1 MNFLDLCI
9 DNLTQNA
16 IIIVTRIV
24 FSCFGGKMDTK
35 YKLNLSKSYSI
46 NSLASA
52 VVTSLTAEYLIDII
66 RDELKKYSAKQDLTN
81 FMDRFA
87 ELIDESYDVSFSN
100 MEYWLD
106 KKSSTNSDMLKLVVD
121 LDKTLTDKKVISERD
136 IVNEIQDKF
145 NHFVVSLADLII
157 NEDFIDCSR
166 VDLKKEYINS
176 TLEQL
181 RLLDEGVVL
190 SSLMEMQLEFTPL
203 DTKQDKNKFIE
214 KKLSTINRIARNV
227 ETTFDTNYGKL
238 LEQITGMYDK
248 FYGICYSDLT
258 DGEKAE
264 KARKVIKEINPYRLV
279 LDDLENKLSK
289 ANELK
294 RQLAIHKKH
303 LLENLETKKSEYQNS
318 NADDEA
324 KELIKASLDSASAV
338 SDSYLSQIEYSVDRI
353 NDIEKRITEHYKVL
367 DMLENALKTAV
378 PSEEELK
385 RYSAVIFKVQE
396 LLVKLEQNKTQMTKD
411 EKKLKYTNK
420 TAKTG
425 LQAILTYAKEIKD
438 IFMRNSMVVAIFR
451 AVDALEDFATD
462 QNKAIRLKNMQNLTT
477 KISKFNDLQ
486 KDFNNDLVTYR
497 RISNDLIRDI
507 SITLGKGVNEDS
519 MLSVVD
525 LINTNLTQLQK
536 LSESLQDNNSKQIE
550 VLSSILPDEE

>member
-1 MNFLDLCI
+1 MDLCI

-303 LLENLETKKSEYQNS
+303 LLENLETKNSEYQNS

-486 KDFNNDLVTYR
+486 KDFNNNLVTYR

>member
-1 MNFLDLCI
+1 MDLCI

-136 IVNEIQDKF
+136 IVNKIQDKF

-303 LLENLETKKSEYQNS
+303 LLENLETKNSEYQNS

>member
-136 IVNEIQDKF
+136 IVNKIQDKF

-303 LLENLETKKSEYQNS
+303 LLENLETKNSEYQNS

>member
-1 MNFLDLCI
+1 MDLCI

-303 LLENLETKKSEYQNS
+303 LLENLETKNSEYQNS

-425 LQAILTYAKEIKD
+425 LQTILTYAKEIKD

>member
-1 MNFLDLCI
+1 MDLCI

-303 LLENLETKKSEYQNS
+303 LLENLETKNSEYQNS

>member
-303 LLENLETKKSEYQNS
+303 LLENLETKNSEYQNS

-525 LINTNLTQLQK
+525 LLNTNLTQLQK
-536 LSESLQDNNSKQIE
+536 LSERLQDNNSKQIE

>member
-136 IVNEIQDKF
+136 IVNKIQDKF

-303 LLENLETKKSEYQNS
+303 LLENLETKNSEYQNS

-536 LSESLQDNNSKQIE
+536 LSEILQDNNSKQIE

>member
-1 MNFLDLCI
+1 
-9 DNLTQNA
+9 
-16 IIIVTRIV
+16 
-24 FSCFGGKMDTK
+24 MDTK

-303 LLENLETKKSEYQNS
+303 LLENLETKNSEYQNS

-536 LSESLQDNNSKQIE
+536 LSESLKDNNSKQIE

>member
-303 LLENLETKKSEYQNS
+303 LLENLETKNSEYQNS

>member
-303 LLENLETKKSEYQNS
+303 LLENLETKNSEYQNS

-367 DMLENALKTAV
+367 DMLENALKTEV

-462 QNKAIRLKNMQNLTT
+462 QNKAIHLKNMQNLTT

>member
-1 MNFLDLCI
+1 
-9 DNLTQNA
+9 
-16 IIIVTRIV
+16 
-24 FSCFGGKMDTK
+24 MDTK

-81 FMDRFA
+81 FMDRLA

>member
-1 MNFLDLCI
+1 MDLCI

-303 LLENLETKKSEYQNS
+303 LLENLETKNSEYQNS

-536 LSESLQDNNSKQIE
+536 LSESLKDNNSKQIE

>member
-303 LLENLETKKSEYQNS
+303 LLENLETKNSEYQNS

-438 IFMRNSMVVAIFR
+438 IFMRNAMVVAIFR

>member
-52 VVTSLTAEYLIDII
+52 VVTSLTAEYLIDIS

-303 LLENLETKKSEYQNS
+303 LLENLETKNSEYQNS

>member
-214 KKLSTINRIARNV
+214 KKLSTINRTARNV

-303 LLENLETKKSEYQNS
+303 LLENLETKNSEYQNS

>member
-303 LLENLETKKSEYQNS
+303 LLENLETKNSEYQNS

-536 LSESLQDNNSKQIE
+536 LSEILQDNNSKQIE

>member
-303 LLENLETKKSEYQNS
+303 LLENLETKNSEYQNS

-507 SITLGKGVNEDS
+507 AITLGKGVNEDS

>member
-1 MNFLDLCI
+1 M
-9 DNLTQNA
+9 
-16 IIIVTRIV
+16 
-24 FSCFGGKMDTK
+24 
-35 YKLNLSKSYSI
+35 
-46 NSLASA
+46 
-52 VVTSLTAEYLIDII
+52 
-66 RDELKKYSAKQDLTN
+66 
-81 FMDRFA
+81 
-87 ELIDESYDVSFSN
+87 
-100 MEYWLD
+100 
-106 KKSSTNSDMLKLVVD
+106 
-121 LDKTLTDKKVISERD
+121 
-136 IVNEIQDKF
+136 
-145 NHFVVSLADLII
+145 
-157 NEDFIDCSR
+157 
-166 VDLKKEYINS
+166 
-176 TLEQL
+176 
-181 RLLDEGVVL
+181 
-190 SSLMEMQLEFTPL
+190 
-203 DTKQDKNKFIE
+203 
-214 KKLSTINRIARNV
+214 
-227 ETTFDTNYGKL
+227 
-238 LEQITGMYDK
+238 
-248 FYGICYSDLT
+248 
-258 DGEKAE
+258 
-264 KARKVIKEINPYRLV
+264 
-279 LDDLENKLSK
+279 
-289 ANELK
+289 
-294 RQLAIHKKH
+294 
-303 LLENLETKKSEYQNS
+303 LENLETKNSEYQNS

>member
-1 MNFLDLCI
+1 MNPEHLFTEKDLQVLQRARETYGAHKQI
-9 DNLTQNA
+9 GVA
-16 IIIVTRIV
+16 
-24 FSCFGGKMDTK
+24 
-35 YKLNLSKSYSI
+35 
-46 NSLASA
+46 
-52 VVTSLTAEYLIDII
+52 AEECT
-66 RDELKKYSAKQDLTN
+66 EL
-81 FMDRFA
+81 
-87 ELIDESYDVSFSN
+87 
-100 MEYWLD
+100 
-106 KKSSTNSDMLKLVVD
+106 
-121 LDKTLTDKKVISERD
+121 
-136 IVNEIQDKF
+136 
-145 NHFVVSLADLII
+145 
-157 NEDFIDCSR
+157 
-166 VDLKKEYINS
+166 
-176 TLEQL
+176 
-181 RLLDEGVVL
+181 
-190 SSLMEMQLEFTPL
+190 
-203 DTKQDKNKFIE
+203 
-214 KKLSTINRIARNV
+214 
-227 ETTFDTNYGKL
+227 
-238 LEQITGMYDK
+238 
-248 FYGICYSDLT
+248 
-258 DGEKAE
+258 
-264 KARKVIKEINPYRLV
+264 
-279 LDDLENKLSK
+279 
-289 ANELK
+289 
-294 RQLAIHKKH
+294 
-303 LLENLETKKSEYQNS
+303 
-318 NADDEA
+318 A

-338 SDSYLSQIEYSVDRI
+338 SDSYLSQIDYSVDRI

-550 VLSSILPDEE
+550 VLSSILPDEETLFLFYHSKQRNPHIPQH

>member
-303 LLENLETKKSEYQNS
+303 LLENLETKNSEYQNS

-425 LQAILTYAKEIKD
+425 LQAIVTYAKEIKD

>member
-1 MNFLDLCI
+1 MDLCI

-303 LLENLETKKSEYQNS
+303 LLENL
-318 NADDEA
+318 
-324 KELIKASLDSASAV
+324 
-338 SDSYLSQIEYSVDRI
+338 YLLLTSV
-353 NDIEKRITEHYKVL
+353 
-367 DMLENALKTAV
+367 
-378 PSEEELK
+378 
-385 RYSAVIFKVQE
+385 
-396 LLVKLEQNKTQMTKD
+396 
-411 EKKLKYTNK
+411 
-420 TAKTG
+420 
-425 LQAILTYAKEIKD
+425 
-438 IFMRNSMVVAIFR
+438 
-451 AVDALEDFATD
+451 
-462 QNKAIRLKNMQNLTT
+462 
-477 KISKFNDLQ
+477 
-486 KDFNNDLVTYR
+486 
-497 RISNDLIRDI
+497 
-507 SITLGKGVNEDS
+507 
-519 MLSVVD
+519 
-525 LINTNLTQLQK
+525 
-536 LSESLQDNNSKQIE
+536 
-550 VLSSILPDEE
+550 